1 MLHLPIPKFRTPCY
15 SKHAEKFI
23 NKVKGEILMKKR
35 LQILAAILTL
45 SMTALPVSAQTSD
58 SESVNSTDTY
68 SVGTVGLKDYKITYE
83 DVQPDDWFYLYVKN
97 VTMAGTMTGLN
108 ATTFAPNTPLVRA
121 QFAQVLYRLSG
132 EPDVTYNAAFQDV
145 ADNDWYTSAVIWANS
160 QKITTGYTDT
170 GLFGT
175 NDNITREQLA
185 VMLLRYDD
193 TLVNNYYK
201 TDKRADLTKFQDGT
215 SVSDFAKDA
224 MAWAVERK
232 LIEGKDNGTRL
243 DPQGTASRAECA
255 AILTRYKGAIHTAD

>member
-1 MLHLPIPKFRTPCY
+1 
-15 SKHAEKFI
+15 
-23 NKVKGEILMKKR
+23 MKKR

-58 SESVNSTDTY
+58 SESVNSTETY
-68 SVGTVGLKDYKITYE
+68 SVGTVGLEDYQITYE

-97 VTMAGTMTGLN
+97 VTMAETMTGLN
-108 ATTFAPNTPLVRA
+108 ATTFAPNAPLVRA
-121 QFAQVLYRLSG
+121 QFAQVLYRLAG
-132 EPDVTYNAAFQDV
+132 KPDVTYNAVFPDV

-201 TDKRADLTKFQDGT
+201 TDKRADLTKFQDGA

-255 AILTRYKGAIHTAD
+255 AILTRYKGFIHTVD

>member
-1 MLHLPIPKFRTPCY
+1 
-15 SKHAEKFI
+15 
-23 NKVKGEILMKKR
+23 MKKR

-45 SMTALPVSAQTSD
+45 SMTALPVNAQTSD

-68 SVGTVGLKDYKITYE
+68 SVGTVGLENYQMTYE
-83 DVQPDDWFYLYVKN
+83 DVQPGDWFYDYVKN
-97 VTMAGTMTGLN
+97 VTTAETMTGLN
-108 ATTFAPNTPLVRA
+108 ATTFAPNAPLVRA
-121 QFAQVLYRLSG
+121 QFAQVLYRLAG
-132 EPDVTYNAAFQDV
+132 KPVVTSTSNATFPDV
-145 ADNDWYTSAVIWANS
+145 ADNDWYTAAVTWANS
-160 QKITTGYTDT
+160 RKIATGYTDT

-193 TLVNNYYK
+193 TLVNNHYK
-201 TDKRADLTKFQDGT
+201 TDKRADLSKFQDGS

-224 MAWAVERK
+224 MAWAVERN

-255 AILTRYKGAIHTAD
+255 TILTRYTGFIHRVA